1 MYKNFNSSTD
11 YTKNAFEQFTRKKQ
25 VNTKF
30 ARDKKSYNKSANEK
44 RKLDRKDVNLKKIK
58 PDTDTSMKKP
68 SSFTPRKIKMY
79 GTMLGIFIIC
89 LAIFKFFMWTIQN
102 NIFEAVIIS
111 LLLIGFIIFTKFK
124 RSVLKMLRIVR
135 RRRRRR

>member
-58 PDTDTSMKKP
+58 PDTDTSMRKP

-89 LAIFKFFMWTIQN
+89 LAVFKFFMWTIQN
-102 NIFEAVIIS
+102 NIFEAVVIS
-111 LLLIGFIIFTKFK
+111 LLLIGFIVFTKYK
-124 RSVLKMLRIVR
+124 RIVLKMLRIGR
-135 RRRRRR
+135 RRRRR

>member
-30 ARDKKSYNKSANEK
+30 GRDKKSYNKSANEK

-58 PDTDTSMKKP
+58 PDTDTSMRKP

-89 LAIFKFFMWTIQN
+89 LAVFKFFMWTIQN
-102 NIFEAVIIS
+102 NIFEAVVIS

-124 RSVLKMLRIVR
+124 RGVLKMLRIGR
-135 RRRRRR
+135 RRRRR

>member
-30 ARDKKSYNKSANEK
+30 SRDKKSYNKSANEK

-58 PDTDTSMKKP
+58 PDTDTSMRKP
-68 SSFTPRKIKMY
+68 SSFTPKKIKMY
-79 GTMLGIFIIC
+79 GTMLGIFIIF
-89 LAIFKFFMWTIQN
+89 LAIYKFFMWTVQN
-102 NIFEAVIIS
+102 NIFEAVVIS

-124 RSVLKMLRIVR
+124 KRVLRILKIVKR
-135 RRRRRR
+135 RRRR

>member
-30 ARDKKSYNKSANEK
+30 GRDKKSYNKSANEK

-58 PDTDTSMKKP
+58 PDTDTSMRKP
-68 SSFTPRKIKMY
+68 SSFTPRKIK
-79 GTMLGIFIIC
+79 IIY
-89 LAIFKFFMWTIQN
+89 LKQ
-102 NIFEAVIIS
+102 
-111 LLLIGFIIFTKFK
+111 LLYHYY
-124 RSVLKMLRIVR
+124 
-135 RRRRRR
+135 

>member
-30 ARDKKSYNKSANEK
+30 GRDKKSYNKSANEK

-58 PDTDTSMKKP
+58 PDTDTSMRKP

-89 LAIFKFFMWTIQN
+89 LAVFKFFMWTIQN
-102 NIFEAVIIS
+102 NIFEAVVIS

-124 RSVLKMLRIVR
+124 RSVLKMLKIGR
-135 RRRRRR
+135 RRRRR

>member
-11 YTKNAFEQFTRKKQ
+11 YTKNAFEQFTRKTQ

-44 RKLDRKDVNLKKIK
+44 RKLDRKDVNLKRIK
-58 PDTDTSMKKP
+58 PDTDTSMRKP

-79 GTMLGIFIIC
+79 GTVLGIFIIC

-102 NIFEAVIIS
+102 NIFEAVVIS

-124 RSVLKMLRIVR
+124 RIVLKILRIGR
-135 RRRRRR
+135 RRRRR

>member
-1 MYKNFNSSTD
+1 M
-11 YTKNAFEQFTRKKQ
+11 R
-25 VNTKF
+25 
-30 ARDKKSYNKSANEK
+30 
-44 RKLDRKDVNLKKIK
+44 
-58 PDTDTSMKKP
+58 KP

-89 LAIFKFFMWTIQN
+89 LAVFKFFMWTIQN
-102 NIFEAVIIS
+102 NIFEAVVIS

-135 RRRRRR
+135 RRRRRRRR